1 MSFERFHGLQDLDL
15 CHAGEPLSSL
25 VSKLEQGQF
34 VHGAAVGDSPGVVK
48 CECPG
53 GKVCLVLLNSILSF
67 VSADAPCT
75 ILVY

>member
-1 MSFERFHGLQDLDL
+1 MSLERPHGLQYLDL
-15 CHAGEPLSSL
+15 CHAGELLSAL
-25 VSKLEQGQF
+25 ISKLELGQF
-34 VHGAAVGDSPGVVK
+34 VHGAAVGVSPGVVK

-75 ILVY
+75 ILIY